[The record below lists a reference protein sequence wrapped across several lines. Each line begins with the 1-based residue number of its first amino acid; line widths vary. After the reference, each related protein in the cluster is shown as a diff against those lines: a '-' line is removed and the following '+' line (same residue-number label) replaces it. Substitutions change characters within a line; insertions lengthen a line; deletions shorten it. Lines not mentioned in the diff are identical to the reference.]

1 MGKNVPTSSS
11 DENSDEAEE
20 AHLGLVVC
28 LQLRG
33 KSYYTRAVAG
43 SATPF
48 WNETISV
55 PLDFIVD
62 ELGNTAYS
70 LLENESVEISIFD
83 CIGTDIKKRGG
94 FYHDE
99 DTKLLDYLYVASA
112 IVPLSTV
119 LKHKSVDGFVKL
131 STPSRIIGYS
141 KSPGPSPL
149 GSDDNEDMTHFS
161 GRTELM
167 LRIYATTD
175 PLIPYPAK
183 ARTEYPSNEHQQ
195 VLTRVNQ
202 WSGLFLNS
210 HPETLSILWPDTNGI
225 SHLLTRFLSEQNP
238 PSKFKTP
245 ESCAHY
251 CSMVPNLDSWKSLE
265 KLNID
270 QQCVL
275 TTQQTISIL
284 AGNTKEKAV
293 LLANYFLYLSKKN
306 ADYSADVYLVLGF
319 AVPEGH
325 TVSLLLLVLNYLD
338 TESFL
343 TASPLKVWVMRTCKR
358 FNETSFWEAS
368 SGCAYACEDDSS
380 PLQRIYCLV
389 SKEVSA

>member
-1 MGKNVPTSSS
+1 MKKTNHSEIIQDVGDFRFLADRELPCLPRKRSLYPTSLRRLPTKSSPNRYSLLFSVIMGKNVPTSSS

-167 LRIYATTD
+167 LRI
-175 PLIPYPAK
+175 
-183 ARTEYPSNEHQQ
+183 
-195 VLTRVNQ
+195 
-202 WSGLFLNS
+202 FL
-210 HPETLSILWPDTNGI
+210 
-225 SHLLTRFLSEQNP
+225 
-238 PSKFKTP
+238 
-245 ESCAHY
+245 
-251 CSMVPNLDSWKSLE
+251 
-265 KLNID
+265 
-270 QQCVL
+270 
-275 TTQQTISIL
+275 TQQKQGQSIP
-284 AGNTKEKAV
+284 ATNT
-293 LLANYFLYLSKKN
+293 S
-306 ADYSADVYLVLGF
+306 
-319 AVPEGH
+319 
-325 TVSLLLLVLNYLD
+325 
-338 TESFL
+338 
-343 TASPLKVWVMRTCKR
+343 R
-358 FNETSFWEAS
+358 F
-368 SGCAYACEDDSS
+368 
-380 PLQRIYCLV
+380 
-389 SKEVSA
+389 